1 MEVVYQ
7 WYVGTPL
14 MTELTNISKINELYW
29 MADDKLNFEKEKV
42 LRHSKLDD
50 VLDQAMQVM
59 QTLQDEDFRTSIET
73 LAKTIPVA

>member
-1 MEVVYQ
+1 
-7 WYVGTPL
+7 
-14 MTELTNISKINELYW
+14 

>member
-1 MEVVYQ
+1 
-7 WYVGTPL
+7 
-14 MTELTNISKINELYW
+14 MTELTNSNKINELSW